1 VVTGLGSPC
10 VWGLGRPLLL
20 WPACLLAR
28 LPADRERAIAVH
40 ELAHLR
46 RRDHWVRWLELLA
59 GCLWWWNPLFWY
71 VRSQLRRNAE
81 LACDA
86 WVVSTLPGA
95 RRAYAEALLEVS
107 QLLSRSAAPVP
118 ALGMGSQRRDFERR
132 LVMIMRERWACQVPR
147 SALVVIGVLA
157 LIALPGWSLG
167 QKTTEGEPPAA
178 PPATQAKGGASKQE
192 VPKGEGVVNLLGSRA
207 DLRVAPPVPTDRDKK
222 LQELEKKL
230 QDLLKEVQ
238 ALRAGS
244 SGSAAKTKKDL
255 RTEAAEAL
263 YKMSIQEAQMAR
275 YLGALGRPQ
284 VLNLTRA
291 TYPLP
296 KDKGEALAAFLRDH
310 VKASVLETK
319 VQDNHLIVTTTPDT
333 QQAIGQIV
341 ALIQGRKASSGGSGT
356 LNEMQKK

>member
-1 VVTGLGSPC
+1 M
-10 VWGLGRPLLL
+10 
-20 WPACLLAR
+20 
-28 LPADRERAIAVH
+28 PADRERAIAVH

-95 RRAYAEALLEVS
+95 RRAYAEVLLEVS
-107 QLLSRSAAPVP
+107 QLLSRSAAPAP

-167 QKTTEGEPPAA
+167 QKTTEGEPQAA

-192 VPKGEGVVNLLGSRA
+192 VPKVEGVVNLLGSRG
-207 DLRVAPPVPTDRDKK
+207 DLSVAPPVPTDRDKK

-244 SGSAAKTKKDL
+244 GGSSDNTKKVL
-255 RTEAAEAL
+255 QVRRQEL
-263 YKMSIQEAQMAR
+263 YYRNLLQAQKAFEEKS
-275 YLGALGRPQ
+275 P

-296 KDKGEALAAFLRDH
+296 KDKAEALAAFLRDH

-341 ALIQGRKASSGGSGT
+341 ALIQGKKAPSGGSGP